1 MILWGKTGAGNLT
14 MVRSANGLATF
25 GIVRKGGGMER
36 NVVYLVSTGSEGFL
50 REHLQAAGWRV
61 ELTDTIEA
69 ARALVG
75 RQRHC
80 LGLIEFSRE
89 HFNGKCGRIEQLLR
103 STPDTGWIGLVDSE
117 LVPTLLQQKS
127 ITGFLYDYHTL
138 PLDPLRL
145 LHSMGHAYGMLQ
157 ANRCCDTACGPADIH
172 GLIGGSLVMTR
183 VLRDIGKIALV
194 DAPVMLSGESGT
206 GKELAAQA
214 IHRASNRRNGPFLAV
229 NCGAIPPDLIQS
241 VLFGHEKGAFTGAHR
256 RHIGR
261 IEAAHGGTI
270 FLDEIG
276 DLPLELQVNLLRFL
290 QEHTIERLGCTE
302 TLAVDVRVI
311 AASHIDLHDAVRKG
325 CFREDLYYRLNVL
338 QLGMP
343 PLRERLADIDMLA
356 QHFFVTFAEERN
368 RNIRGFAPDAL
379 EAMRAYDW
387 PGNVREL
394 MNRVRRAII
403 MCEHNL
409 ITAAE
414 LGLDAPETTVSVR
427 TLEAARDEAERHA
440 IQTTLRCCGNNVS
453 ETARQLGVARIT
465 LYRLLRKY
473 GLVAHC
479 SHPAEVMRP
488 DACSR
493 IRTQ

>member
-1 MILWGKTGAGNLT
+1 MHKGDGKD
-14 MVRSANGLATF
+14 RSVVFLAS
-25 GIVRKGGGMER
+25 VGG
-36 NVVYLVSTGSEGFL
+36 VDFL
-50 REHLQAAGWRV
+50 RKRIQSAGWRI
-61 ELTDTIEA
+61 ECTDSIENARMLA
-69 ARALVG
+69 ASR
-75 RQRHC
+75 RHC
-80 LGLIEFSRE
+80 LGLIEFSKE
-89 HFNGKCGRIEQLLR
+89 HLSGKAGNIEQLLR
-103 STPDTGWIGLVDSE
+103 ATPGMCWIGLVDAE
-117 LVPTLLQQKS
+117 LVPVLLQEKS

-138 PLDPLRL
+138 PLDPPRL
-145 LHSMGHAYGMLQ
+145 LHSMGHAYGMMQ
-157 ANRCCDTACGPADIH
+157 ASRCCRDAPCQSAGMH
-172 GLIGGSLVMTR
+172 GLVGNSPAMMQ
-183 VLRDIGKIALV
+183 VLRDIRKIALV

-214 IHRASNRRNGPFLAV
+214 IHRESARREGAFLAV

-290 QEHTIERLGCTE
+290 QEHTIERLGSTE

-311 AASHIDLHDAVRKG
+311 AASHMDLHDAVRKG
-325 CFREDLYYRLNVL
+325 HFREDLYYRLNVL

-343 PLRERLADIDMLA
+343 PLRERLVDIELLA
-356 QHFFVTFAEERN
+356 KHFFAVFAQERN
-368 RNIRGFAPDAL
+368 RNIRGFSLDAL
-379 EAMRAYDW
+379 DAMRSYHW

-409 ITAAE
+409 VTAEE
-414 LGLDAPETTVSVR
+414 LGFDVSEPLSSVR
-427 TLEAARDEAERHA
+427 TLDAARDEAERHA
-440 IQTTLRCCGNNVS
+440 IETTLHCCGNNVS
-453 ETARQLGVARIT
+453 EAARRLGVARIT

-473 GLVAHC
+473 GLVHQGVR
-479 SHPAEVMRP
+479 PEVPVR
-488 DACSR
+488 AGVYSGV
-493 IRTQ
+493 

>member
-1 MILWGKTGAGNLT
+1 
-14 MVRSANGLATF
+14 
-25 GIVRKGGGMER
+25 MER
-36 NVVYLVSTGSEGFL
+36 NVVYLSSTGPADCL
-50 REHLQAAGWRV
+50 RNRIQAAGWHV
-61 ELTDTIEA
+61 ELADSIET
-69 ARALVG
+69 ARMLIG

-80 LGLIEFSRE
+80 VGLIEFSRE
-89 HFNGKCGRIEQLLR
+89 HLNSRAGRIEQLLR
-103 STPDTGWIGLVDSE
+103 STPSTGWIGLADGE
-117 LVPTLLQQKS
+117 LVPALLRMKS
-127 ITGFLYDYHTL
+127 ITSFLYDYHTL

-145 LHSMGHAYGMLQ
+145 LHSMGHAYGMVQ
-157 ANRCCDTACGPADIH
+157 ANQCCCETASQHEGMH
-172 GLIGGSLVMTR
+172 GLIGGSPAIRQVM
-183 VLRDIGKIALV
+183 RDIRKIALV

-214 IHRASNRRNGPFLAV
+214 IHRESNRRDGPFLAV

-290 QEHTIERLGCTE
+290 QERTIERLGSTE
-302 TLAVDVRVI
+302 TLQVDVRVI

-325 CFREDLYYRLNVL
+325 RFREDLYYRLHVL

-343 PLRERLADIDMLA
+343 PLRERLVDIDVLA
-356 QHFFVTFAEERN
+356 QHFFMLFAEERN
-368 RNIRGFAPDAL
+368 RNIRGFAPEAL
-379 EAMRAYDW
+379 EAMRAYRW

-403 MCEHNL
+403 MCENNL

-414 LGLDAPETTVSVR
+414 LGLDVPEPASSLC
-427 TLEAARDEAERHA
+427 TLEAARDEAERRA
-440 IQTTLRCCGNNVS
+440 IETTLRCCGNNVS
-453 ETARQLGVARIT
+453 AAARQLGVARIT

-473 GLVAHC
+473 GLVHHDGHPGEDLRPSVC
-479 SHPAEVMRP
+479 SGL
-488 DACSR
+488 
-493 IRTQ
+493 